1 MTTWAVGDIHGN
13 IKALEQVFKLAKDK
27 LTPGDTIVFLGDYVD
42 GWKYSF
48 ECIEFI
54 LSLKETYNVIC
65 ITGNHDTWF
74 LEFLNTGVHPVEWK
88 YGGEATKT
96 SYENRTEEEIERHR
110 IFFRNLP
117 NYYIDTER
125 NNCFVHGGFNR
136 HEEFKGQIDYI
147 YYWDRD
153 LIQSAMSYEN
163 SNKTHSFK
171 IKTNFNRIFIGHT
184 DTLNWNTTDIIK
196 AANIYDIDTG
206 AGYSGRL
213 TMINTET
220 LEVIQSFLAMSL
232 YGDNERSLH

>member
-65 ITGNHDTWF
+65 ITGNHDKWF
-74 LEFLNTGVHPVEWK
+74 LEFLNTGVHPVDWK
-88 YGGEATKT
+88 DGGEATKT

-136 HEEFKGQIDYI
+136 HGEFKEQMDYV

-232 YGDNERSLH
+232 YEDKERSLH

>member
-1 MTTWAVGDIHGN
+1 MTTWAIGDIHGN

-65 ITGNHDTWF
+65 ITGNHDKWF

-96 SYENRTEEEIERHR
+96 SYENRTQEDLERHR

-117 NYYIDTER
+117 NYYIDTET

-136 HEEFKGQIDYI
+136 HQEFKEQIDYV

-184 DTLNWNTTDIIK
+184 DTLNWNTTNVIN

-206 AGYSGRL
+206 AGYDGRL